1 MGLAKKRG
9 LVFFRGVGVDTTM
22 HTMMEE
28 IKAMA
33 QEIQKMSILETNTSK
48 KFYHHIKFRV
58 MCSSRKAVL
67 ENFLKEYSGQY
78 CVLI

>member
-1 MGLAKKRG
+1 MGVTKNQYIGGIVYKKGGFGSFEDLWVGLAKKRG

-33 QEIQKMSILETNTSK
+33 QEIQKMSIL
-48 KFYHHIKFRV
+48 
-58 MCSSRKAVL
+58 
-67 ENFLKEYSGQY
+67 
-78 CVLI
+78 